1 VSLSSTS
8 HYKAWH
14 SYVAALGIIGA
25 LLGVYHNSFYGP
37 FVFDDI
43 PAILENP
50 TIRNLSDIALA
61 LSPPHGKGFT
71 VEGRPLLNL
80 SLAFNYAL
88 SGTDVWSYHLVN
100 LVIHALA
107 SLCVLG
113 IVRLTLVRIKD
124 FVTESEA
131 LMLGFICALIWAI
144 HPLQTES
151 VTYVIQRAE
160 SLMGLFYLA
169 TIYFFIKATDKKSS
183 VLWIYLSALSC
194 LAGMASKEVMIS
206 APVTVLIYDWVINAN
221 SIKDALKKRLAYY
234 AALFASSIVLLVL
247 ALGTGTRGGTSG
259 FGIDITPW
267 TYWKTQ
273 FGAIWNYVSLVF
285 WPKNLVFDYG
295 VEWVN
300 HVVDILPYIIFLSAL
315 VAVSAYYFIK
325 RTKIGLLA
333 FFFFAIL
340 APTSVMPGN
349 RQIMAEH
356 RMYLPLLSVIAL
368 CVCGSYYLLKLKST
382 KVILTSFLFL
392 CGIISVA
399 LGVRT
404 YIRNDDY
411 KTVVSIYED
420 TVLRRPQNGYAHYN
434 LGKLYAESG
443 KEQQAIV
450 QYKEAI
456 KYGPNT
462 EQAHYNLGN
471 TYSDLGRL
479 EEAIL
484 EYQAAIRLNNTY
496 SKAHYNL
503 GNVLIQLGRLQE
515 ALQEF
520 TFVTQI
526 KPDYLEARDNR
537 GGVLLELG
545 RYAEAE
551 AQFLYVINKNPN
563 VVGTHMNLG
572 NAYRFQGKHA
582 KALEQFEIALQLD
595 PKFEPA
601 KKARD
606 ELRALLDESPRN

>member
-1 VSLSSTS
+1 VSLLSSS
-8 HYKAWH
+8 HYKTWH
-14 SYVAALGIIGA
+14 SYVAALGLIIT
-25 LLGVYHNSFYGP
+25 LLAIYHNSFFGP

-50 TIRNLSDIALA
+50 TIRSLSDLSLA

-88 SGTDVWSYHLVN
+88 SGTDVWSYHLLN
-100 LVIHALA
+100 LIIHALA
-107 SLCVLG
+107 SLCVMG
-113 IVRLTLVRIKD
+113 IVRLTLVRIKR
-124 FVTESEA
+124 FVTDSEA
-131 LMLGFICALIWAI
+131 LALGFVCALVWEV

-169 TIYFFIKATDKKSS
+169 TIYFFIKATDKKPKAWW
-183 VLWIYLSALSC
+183 LLLSAISC

-206 APVTVLIYDWVINAN
+206 APFSVLCYDWIVNGYPFR
-221 SIKDALKKRLAYY
+221 DALRKRTLYY
-234 AALFASSIVLLVL
+234 IALFLSSLVLLVL

-273 FGAIWNYVSLVF
+273 FGAIWTYLSLVF
-285 WPKNLVFDYG
+285 WPKDLVFDYG
-295 VEWVN
+295 VEWVKSLAE
-300 HVVDILPYIIFLSAL
+300 IFPYIVFLIGL
-315 VAVSAYYFIK
+315 VAVSAYCFIK
-325 RTKIGLLA
+325 RKKVGLLA

-356 RMYLPLLSVIAL
+356 RMYLPLLSVIVL
-368 CVCGSYYLLKLKST
+368 CVCGGFYLLKERSKPF
-382 KVILTSFLFL
+382 LTTLFL
-392 CGIISVA
+392 LTVVFISGVLGI
-399 LGVRT
+399 RT
-404 YIRNDDY
+404 YARNEDY
-411 KTVVSIYED
+411 KTVLRIYED
-420 TVLRRPQNGYAHYN
+420 TVLKRPQNGYAHYN

-443 KEQQAIV
+443 KPLLAIT
-450 QYKEAI
+450 QYKDAI
-456 KYGPNT
+456 KYGPNA

-471 TYSDLGRL
+471 TYNDLGRL
-479 EEAIL
+479 EEAKS
-484 EYQAAIRLNNTY
+484 EYEAAIKLNKNY

-503 GNVLIQLGRLQE
+503 GNVLIQLGRREE

-520 TFVTQI
+520 TFVTKI
-526 KPDYLEARDNR
+526 RPDYLEAQDNR

-551 AQFLYVINKNPN
+551 AQFLYVIDKNPN
-563 VVGTHMNLG
+563 ILATHVNLG
-572 NAYRFQGKHA
+572 NAYLMQGKYTQ
-582 KALEQFEIALQLD
+582 ALKQFEIALQID
-595 PKFEPA
+595 PNCEPA
-601 KKARD
+601 KKAS
-606 ELRALLDESPRN
+606 EHVRALLDESQRN